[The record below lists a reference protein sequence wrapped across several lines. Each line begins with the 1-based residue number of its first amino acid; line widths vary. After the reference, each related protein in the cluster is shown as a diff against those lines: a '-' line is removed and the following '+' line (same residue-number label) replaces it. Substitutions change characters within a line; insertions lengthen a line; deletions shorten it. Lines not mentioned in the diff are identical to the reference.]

1 MNVLYIT
8 SSNNIENMCTNYFIE
23 GEHYLTIEEVKEILI
38 PKGHEF
44 NKGREPESFEV
55 LQTYDDKDLG
65 DGIIMGRLKNLIII
79 KTKTIEG
86 KIRVTSYSTNPK
98 STFTAHDLN
107 QGLIDR
113 GYNVVAR

>member
-1 MNVLYIT
+1 M
-8 SSNNIENMCTNYFIE
+8 STNYFIE
-23 GEHYLTIEEVKEILI
+23 REHYPTIEEVKEILI
-38 PKGHEF
+38 PMGHEF

-79 KTKTIEG
+79 KTKTIDG
-86 KIRVTSYSTNPK
+86 KIMVTSYSTNPK
-98 STFTAHDLN
+98 STFTAYDLN
-107 QGLIDR
+107 LGLIDR